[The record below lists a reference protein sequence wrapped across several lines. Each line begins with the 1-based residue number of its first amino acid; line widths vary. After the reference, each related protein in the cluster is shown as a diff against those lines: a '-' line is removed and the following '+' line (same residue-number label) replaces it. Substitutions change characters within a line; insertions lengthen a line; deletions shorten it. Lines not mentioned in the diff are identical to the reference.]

1 MSTTDLP
8 ALEGLRLHKRILF
21 HLTYSKAVSLNQNS
35 CWPLQIIK
43 TQLIYNRLLQ
53 KITDK
58 L

>member
-8 ALEGLRLHKRILF
+8 ALWGLILHKHVLF
-21 HLTYSKAVSLNQNS
+21 HLTYSKPVSLNQNS
-35 CWPLQIIK
+35 CWPLQIIE
-43 TQLIYNRLLQ
+43 TQLISDRLLQ